1 MNNIKAFNRHLAK
14 TPLIALMP
22 AFAIR
27 CKLTCAFTHHRSN
40 KAHQAAN
47 MAADKPQQEASTST
61 AKVAQEANKGEED
74 AKKTLPQLGALEEDD
89 EFEEVSSDRTAG
101 PA

>member
-1 MNNIKAFNRHLAK
+1 
-14 TPLIALMP
+14 
-22 AFAIR
+22 
-27 CKLTCAFTHHRSN
+27 
-40 KAHQAAN
+40 